1 MKKSYIKLIALL
13 VALTLTLGLSAC
25 TYRANGSV
33 IQDVTFDINYEV
45 DGETKTINSTLSLYK
60 TFAPETT
67 KRVLSLIKSGFYSD
81 SAITV
86 SKQQD
91 YAVIGSFDYA
101 DGDYVVK
108 NSTESGI
115 RGEFTQNGWR
125 SRLSVKPGALVML
138 RDFDIEDGER
148 KYDTAKASF
157 AIVLTSE
164 SVLNAT
170 EYCVFGYIDDASIES
185 IKTALV
191 DEAGDNGYFKARY
204 LGKRENGV
212 QTFEG
217 GFDYY
222 INADKDYFK
231 LDKDGSKIKLEYA
244 TEDDVDYDMYETI
257 KDADTLQDI
266 FVLPKTVFTVKNFKL
281 K

>member
-1 MKKSYIKLIALL
+1 MKKSYIKSIALVIVL
-13 VALTLTLGLSAC
+13 ALTLCLTAC

-45 DGETKTINSTLSLYK
+45 DGEVKTINSTLSLYK
-60 TFAPETT
+60 TFAPKTT
-67 KRVLSLIKSGFYSD
+67 DRVISLIKSGFYND
-81 SAITV
+81 SAIAI

-91 YAVIGSFDYA
+91 YAVVGAFNYENNDYA
-101 DGDYVVK
+101 VK
-108 NSTESGI
+108 ACNESAI
-115 RGEFTQNGWR
+115 EGEFTQNGWR

-138 RDFDIEDGER
+138 RDFDIEEGSA

-164 SVLNAT
+164 SVLNAN
-170 EYCVFGYIDDASIES
+170 EYCVFGYIDDASVEA

-191 DEAGDNGYFKARY
+191 DNSDDNGYFKARY

-212 QTFEG
+212 QTYKD

-222 INADKDYFK
+222 IDKDNDYFK
-231 LDKDGSKIKLEYA
+231 LDTDGTKIKLEYA
-244 TEDDVDYDMYETI
+244 NEDAADYDAYQII
-257 KDADTLQDI
+257 KDTKSLQDI
-266 FVLPKTVFTVKNFKL
+266 FVLSKTVFKVNGFKL